1 MYHHPYSSYLCLL
14 WLLAVRTT
22 QPPHKQNS
30 ASASEKSNAS
40 SDTYTTTDGKNKI
53 AFAVNYINANH
64 TLYQWSVTVTS
75 LDPQHYNQV
84 QNNLIQKIYTTD
96 GRTVE
101 TSINAKNLNG
111 HYQIID
117 KPSNTVLE
125 DWTYV
130 NGVRTNLFMYQDV
143 SAFQQYKPCNLS
155 TIHGCVHNKI
165 EGMGFFEYS
174 ACLLASVECYGSVWV
189 QCIWDICDA
198 QYF

>member
-1 MYHHPYSSYLCLL
+1 MD
-14 WLLAVRTT
+14 V
-22 QPPHKQNS
+22 
-30 ASASEKSNAS
+30 
-40 SDTYTTTDGKNKI
+40 
-53 AFAVNYINANH
+53 V
-64 TLYQWSVTVTS
+64 VTS

-84 QNNLIQKIYTTD
+84 QNNLMQKIFTTD

-101 TSINAKNLNG
+101 TSINARNLNG

-130 NGVRTNLFMYQDV
+130 NGVRTNVFMYQDGGGMQPDY
-143 SAFQQYKPCNLS
+143 QQYVPCNLS
-155 TIHGCVHNKI
+155 TIHNCVHTKI

-174 ACLLASVECYGSVWV
+174 LCLLTNVDCYGIVWV
-189 QCIWDICDA
+189 QCIWDVCDS